1 MKKLIF
7 GSAPWLHISTIHS
20 FVRTAIRLV
29 SSERMEVLNMM
40 GGHRWSQM
48 LPAVAGRYIK
58 DGSMPAVR
66 LAEAAGRHEETLHLL
81 LTAIAGRRI
90 FKEGV
95 AEESKER
102 NRESGRRRGLVA
114 LISIG
119 LAATSAVFGQ
129 AAHEVEFRSAVPY
142 ATHDGVTLTG
152 DYYVPRE
159 SGRFPVVIAIHGG
172 AWHAGDRTGY
182 KVWGP
187 YLAQRGIAL
196 FSIDYRLSKP
206 GLPSYPKPVQDVRAA
221 IQFVRYKADELKV
234 DANRVALLG
243 DSSGA
248 QLGAL
253 AALAGDIAPFANA
266 YPADPYAAVST
277 KVRAVVGI
285 YGVYDMVHQW
295 SHDLVTRPSDQITVE
310 FLGTSPMDNRKVFF
324 DASPISYAIRSNN
337 QISFFLSWGT
347 ADDIASPSQSE
358 EFLLALKQARF
369 YVRTA
374 PVPGAVHF
382 WVDAPIEEPGS
393 ATSFVCPQVAR
404 FLKERL

>member
-1 MKKLIF
+1 MKKPI
-7 GSAPWLHISTIHS
+7 I
-20 FVRTAIRLV
+20 
-29 SSERMEVLNMM
+29 
-40 GGHRWSQM
+40 
-48 LPAVAGRYIK
+48 
-58 DGSMPAVR
+58 
-66 LAEAAGRHEETLHLL
+66 ET
-81 LTAIAGRRI
+81 
-90 FKEGV
+90 
-95 AEESKER
+95 S
-102 NRESGRRRGLVA
+102 RESGRRRSLIA
-114 LISIG
+114 LISIA
-119 LAATSAVFGQ
+119 LASTCASFGQ
-129 AAHEVEFRSAVPY
+129 AMHETEFRSAVPY

-152 DYYVPRE
+152 DYYVPKE

-172 AWHAGDRTGY
+172 AWHAADRTGY
-182 KVWGP
+182 RVWGR

-206 GLPSYPKPVQDVRAA
+206 GQPSYPKPVQDVRAA
-221 IQFVRYKADELKV
+221 IQFVRYHADELKA
-234 DANRVALLG
+234 DANRVALMG

-266 YPADPYAAVST
+266 YPADPYAAISA
-277 KVRAVVGI
+277 KVTAVVGI
-285 YGVYDMVHQW
+285 YGVYDMAHQW
-295 SHDLVTRPSDQITVE
+295 SHDLVTRPGDQITVE
-310 FLGTSPMDNRKVFF
+310 FLGTSPMENRKIFF

-347 ADDIASPSQSE
+347 ADDMASPSQSE

-382 WVDAPIEEPGS
+382 WIDAPIEEPGS
-393 ATSFVCPQVAR
+393 AMSFVSPQVVR